1 MFLGRMVGPV
11 AIISLV
17 MFGMFSLL
25 SWSIPHVLC
34 ETYSKE
40 LSGSTVGYMNVCT
53 TRMAITAV
61 SILRKYFGSYFGQYR
76 RVGSLCF
83 QGIFVRTFCT
93 PLVTALAYGMAL
105 NNYIVLAVSAI
116 GSFLVN
122 VICASASVRY
132 TKDRIMKWRWISLF
146 LLAGQVNTVYLFVMP
161 RLLTL
166 KSSDAL
172 GGMGLTLIRIV
183 IHPGIW
189 ATVLFF
195 FRSVQRHIGHVDNL
209 KQVCFLVWPI
219 LYSALY
225 GRFLLLQLED
235 VGSVIVMN
243 FLFAC
248 ISISSQLH
256 ARGPDS
262 FWLGLLYGRKARDAM
277 ETSMDVDEQ
286 ALAMNFSIAS
296 MELASILSASALL
309 SFGAIAPV
317 LGVAPNHRSIWFNA
331 FAQLGTST
339 IFFAL
344 EFVIGKKFHSFAW
357 EKVYPKSV
365 LAFLGYILPVLII
378 GGSRLCVELLLL
390 FCPRYYDSTGI
401 LLEQCD
407 KDTLF
412 EYINAT
418 SFLTRP
424 ATESIQGPWIEL

>member
-1 MFLGRMVGPV
+1 M
-11 AIISLV
+11 
-17 MFGMFSLL
+17 
-25 SWSIPHVLC
+25 
-34 ETYSKE
+34 
-40 LSGSTVGYMNVCT
+40 
-53 TRMAITAV
+53 
-61 SILRKYFGSYFGQYR
+61 
-76 RVGSLCF
+76 
-83 QGIFVRTFCT
+83 
-93 PLVTALAYGMAL
+93 
-105 NNYIVLAVSAI
+105 
-116 GSFLVN
+116 N

>member
-1 MFLGRMVGPV
+1 MVLHVCNSLDNVSWLANAGGCMSWVQIIASAVIALGC
-11 AIISLV
+11 
-17 MFGMFSLL
+17 FS
-25 SWSIPHVLC
+25 
-34 ETYSKE
+34 
-40 LSGSTVGYMNVCT
+40 
-53 TRMAITAV
+53 
-61 SILRKYFGSYFGQYR
+61 
-76 RVGSLCF
+76 
-83 QGIFVRTFCT
+83 T

-105 NNYIVLAVSAI
+105 NNYIVLAVSGTVTTFLLFFTGTRANLNECTCAAG

-183 IHPGIW
+183 VHPGIW
-189 ATVLFF
+189 GTVLFF

-248 ISISSQLH
+248 ISISSQIH
-256 ARGPDS
+256 ARGTDS
-262 FWLGLLYGRKARDAM
+262 LWLGLLYGRKARDAM

-331 FAQLGTST
+331 CVQLGTSFV
-339 IFFAL
+339 FFAL
-344 EFVIGKKFHSFAW
+344 EFVVGKKFHSFAW

-365 LAFLGYILPVLII
+365 LTFLGYILPVLII

-390 FCPRYYDSTGI
+390 FCPKYYDSTGI

-407 KDTLF
+407 KNTLF
-412 EYINAT
+412 KYINAT
-418 SFLTRP
+418 EFLTRP
-424 ATESIQGPWIEL
+424 ATEHIQGPWIEL